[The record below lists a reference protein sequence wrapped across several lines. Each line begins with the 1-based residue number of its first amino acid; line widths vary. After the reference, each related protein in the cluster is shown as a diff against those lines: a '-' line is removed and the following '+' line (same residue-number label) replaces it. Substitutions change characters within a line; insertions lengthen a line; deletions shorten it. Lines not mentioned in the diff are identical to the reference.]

1 MLAMFSPEFSRLSVL
16 SVLLHGILP
25 LYAYGFTS
33 SFTPTASIE
42 RQPSWVPT
50 IYPSATAKS
59 QRTRSHRLLALDM
72 PMRPMED
79 EKEKN
84 SKDDNSKKDSEWKQ
98 VVGGFV
104 PKFLKKSNT
113 QDDSKKSYNII
124 TVDKL
129 EDYKSVVVDESDK
142 IVVVRFFAQWCK
154 SCKASAPLYR
164 KLASKYSPEV
174 KFVDA
179 PLTKETAFMHEGLGV
194 PSVPFGHI
202 YHPEVGLVEERKL
215 NKKVF
220 SEFEEAFET
229 YVRGRCE
236 LPEEDEGG
244 GEEVSFQ

>member
-1 MLAMFSPEFSRLSVL
+1 
-16 SVLLHGILP
+16 
-25 LYAYGFTS
+25 
-33 SFTPTASIE
+33 
-42 RQPSWVPT
+42 
-50 IYPSATAKS
+50 
-59 QRTRSHRLLALDM
+59 M

-84 SKDDNSKKDSEWKQ
+84 SNDDKPKQDREWKQ

-104 PKFLKKSNT
+104 PKFLKKSST
-113 QDDSKKSYNII
+113 QDGAKESYNII
-124 TVDKL
+124 TVDTL
-129 EDYKSVVVDESDK
+129 EDYKRLVVDESDK

-164 KLASKYSPEV
+164 KLASQYSSEV

-202 YHPEVGLVEERKL
+202 YHPEAGLVEERKL

-220 SEFEEAFET
+220 SEFREAFES
-229 YVRGRCE
+229 YVRGSCD
-236 LPEEDEGG
+236 LPEEDEGVG
-244 GEEVSFQ
+244 DEVSFQ